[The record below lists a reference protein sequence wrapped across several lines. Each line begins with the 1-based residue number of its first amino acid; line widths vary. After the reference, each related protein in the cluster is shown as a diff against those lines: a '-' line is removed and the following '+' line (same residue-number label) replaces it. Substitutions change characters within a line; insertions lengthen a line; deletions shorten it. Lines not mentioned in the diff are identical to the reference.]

1 MIQLTREQLIELF
14 NRRSSTRYY
23 DPNKKISNE
32 DFQAILECA
41 RLSPSSVGS

>member
-23 DPNKKISNE
+23 DPNKKLATKI
-32 DFQAILECA
+32 FKLF
-41 RLSPSSVGS
+41 

>member
-32 DFQAILECA
+32 DFQAI
-41 RLSPSSVGS
+41 